1 MSPPVSRSLFVAF
14 TASRG
19 VVKMML
25 ELSGIDM
32 TVAQTLTK
40 NTPLLML
47 VKVVD
52 RDGPDEVAV
61 AGLPLALANSLQF

>member
-1 MSPPVSRSLFVAF
+1 
-14 TASRG
+14 
-19 VVKMML
+19 MML